1 VAAARWDA
9 YYHDGQVNP
18 DRRWSLP
25 LLGALEELTEVDR
38 PLRMANLGR
47 LRELRRDHAGTVEI
61 FLPMTP
67 GPSGSTS
74 PALGAGL
81 GN

>member
-38 PLRMANLGR
+38 PLGMANLAR

-61 FLPMTP
+61 FSAHDPWAFRQYQFSP
-67 GPSGSTS
+67 GSR
-74 PALGAGL
+74 AG
-81 GN
+81 